1 MRSKSL
7 LLIVFI
13 VQVSVVFSQTPPT
26 YNSADIYL
34 QLKKLN
40 VLGSVLY
47 IAAHPD
53 DENTRLLAY
62 LAKEKQFRTGYL
74 SLTRGDGGQN
84 LIGDEQGIEL
94 GLIRTQELL
103 AARRIDGAEQFF
115 SRAYDF
121 GFSKNATEAL
131 KIWGHD
137 KILADVVQI
146 IRKFQPDVIITR
158 FPGDARAGHGHH
170 WASNLLANEAFKAA
184 ADTNS
189 TLFGQPE
196 MLVPK
201 DAGANILKDSLVK
214 EGFESARRDDI
225 QTIYGTPWQAKRIL
239 WNTFNFG
246 GNNTTSNDQFKMD
259 VGSFNPLLGKGYGEI
274 ASESRSQHKSQ
285 GFGIPRQRGQATEF
299 FITTGGDAPKDNLMD
314 GINTSWTRIKG
325 GEAIAPMV
333 NDIIAHYDFGR
344 PESSVAALTQLYQAI
359 GALPYSYWQARK
371 LEEVKQLIVA
381 CSGLF
386 AEATTN
392 SEYIV
397 TGDSMR
403 VSFTIN
409 KQNGPAIQLAS
420 IRMNGFDST
429 FNINLPNNQNIGF
442 TKTFAVPAGFEFT
455 QPYWLAKPMEAGS
468 FNIND
473 PSQIGNAQTNPLVNV
488 VYNITVNGVAL
499 QVVKPVQA
507 KYTDPVKGELY
518 QPVVVIPPV
527 IVSFLP
533 PVALTNIKPGNAFT
547 ANPVITVKYKT
558 NFTAKNTSV
567 TIDILQGTNTVFVKD
582 TLVDAEAGK
591 EFEQQIPLKKIYS
604 NDIGTNLVT
613 AEVHVTQNGHSYKF
627 THYLRSIQYDHIPH
641 FNYFYRSNVKV
652 IADEIKTAGKKVGY
666 IAGAGDKVPQ
676 ALVQMGFEVKML
688 GAADVTD
695 ENLKQFDAIVTGV
708 RAYDVNAFLTEK
720 YDVLMRFVKNGGN
733 LVVQYNRSNDISSGK
748 IKVGPYPFSITSA
761 RVTDETADVHMLLPN
776 HPALNYPNKITP
788 KDFEGWVQER
798 SIYHAGNGDSHF
810 EAPLAMHDP
819 NEQESSGSLIVAKYG
834 KGNFV
839 YTGIVFF
846 RQLPAGVSGAYRLM
860 ANLIGLPKNK

>member
-285 GFGIPRQRGQATEF
+285 GFGIPRQRGQAIEF

-641 FNYFYRSNVKV
+641 INYFYRSNVKV

>member
-1 MRSKSL
+1 ML
-7 LLIVFI
+7 TIVCF
-13 VQVSVVFSQTPPT
+13 VQMSSVFSQTPPT

-131 KIWGHD
+131 KMWGHD

-146 IRKFQPDVIITR
+146 IRRFQPDVIITR

-184 ADTNS
+184 ADSS
-189 TLFGQPE
+189 TGLFGQTEVVLPQ
-196 MLVPK
+196 V
-201 DAGANILKDSLVK
+201 GSGSSTKDSMFKATLDS
-214 EGFESARRDDI
+214 EAHEQLQNTFS
-225 QTIYGTPWQAKRIL
+225 TPWQAKRIL

-246 GNNTTSNDQFKMD
+246 GNNTTSNDQFKLD

-285 GFGIPRQRGQATEF
+285 GFGIPRQRGQAIEYF
-299 FITTGGDAPKDNLMD
+299 VTTGGDAPKDDLMD

-325 GEAIAPMV
+325 GEAIVPRV
-333 NDIIAHYDFGR
+333 NDIIARYDFAH
-344 PESSVAALTQLYQAI
+344 PQYSVGALTQLYTAI
-359 GALPYSYWQARK
+359 GALPYSYWQAKK

-403 VSFTIN
+403 VSFNIN
-409 KQNGPAIQLAS
+409 KQNGPAIQLVS
-420 IRMNGFDST
+420 IRMNGFDSA
-429 FNINLPNNQNIGF
+429 FNIVLPNNQNIGF
-442 TKTFAVPAGFEFT
+442 TKTFAVATGFEFT
-455 QPYWLAKPMEAGS
+455 QPYWLAKPMETGS

-473 PSQIGNAQTNPLVNV
+473 PLQIGNAQNNPLLSV
-488 VYNITVNGVAL
+488 VYNIIVNGVAL

-518 QPVVVIPPV
+518 QPLVVVPPV

-533 PVALTNIKPGNAFT
+533 PVALTNIQPGNAFT

-558 NFTAKNTSV
+558 NFTAKSTNV

-582 TLVDAEAGK
+582 L
-591 EFEQQIPLKKIYS
+591 
-604 NDIGTNLVT
+604 
-613 AEVHVTQNGHSYKF
+613 
-627 THYLRSIQYDHIPH
+627 
-641 FNYFYRSNVKV
+641 
-652 IADEIKTAGKKVGY
+652 
-666 IAGAGDKVPQ
+666 
-676 ALVQMGFEVKML
+676 
-688 GAADVTD
+688 
-695 ENLKQFDAIVTGV
+695 
-708 RAYDVNAFLTEK
+708 
-720 YDVLMRFVKNGGN
+720 
-733 LVVQYNRSNDISSGK
+733 
-748 IKVGPYPFSITSA
+748 
-761 RVTDETADVHMLLPN
+761 
-776 HPALNYPNKITP
+776 
-788 KDFEGWVQER
+788 
-798 SIYHAGNGDSHF
+798 
-810 EAPLAMHDP
+810 
-819 NEQESSGSLIVAKYG
+819 SLIH
-834 KGNFV
+834 
-839 YTGIVFF
+839 I
-846 RQLPAGVSGAYRLM
+846 
-860 ANLIGLPKNK
+860 